1 MLSSPSSELMRAPA
15 LGSLD
20 YQFYS
25 GAGFHSLPLCPVVCV
40 CVCVF
45 HYSHKTTL

>member
-25 GAGFHSLPLCPVVCV
+25 GAGFHSLPLCPVDGKQTV
-40 CVCVF
+40 
-45 HYSHKTTL
+45 HPPPPHPSYR